1 MNKKLSKKDL
11 KTWKDFV
18 EGKDKLYNK
27 DILYEKNEYK
37 KKETTID
44 LHGFSLDQANRRI
57 EKFIITCYENKIEKI
72 NIITGK
78 GLRSR
83 VEQNPYQSKDL
94 SILKYSVPE
103 FINSNSDLMRFVK
116 KIEDNG
122 DNKNS
127 GCFTLFLKI
136 KEWILTN
143 RYLLPIV
150 QDFP

>member
-11 KTWKDFV
+11 KTWKQFI

-27 DILYEKNEYK
+27 DTIYKEPKYK
-37 KKETTID
+37 KKESTID

-57 EKFIITCYENKIEKI
+57 EKFIINCYEKKIEKL

-83 VEQNPYQSKDL
+83 VEQNPYQSKDF

-103 FINSNSDLMRFVK
+103 FIKSNSELMRFIK

-136 KEWILTN
+136 KE
-143 RYLLPIV
+143 
-150 QDFP
+150 

>member
-18 EGKDKLYNK
+18 EGKGKLYDK
-27 DILYEKNEYK
+27 DIIYEETKYK
-37 KKETTID
+37 KKNSTID
-44 LHGFSLDQANRRI
+44 LHGFSLDQANRKI
-57 EKFIITCYENKIEKI
+57 EKFIISCYQKKIEKL

-94 SILKYSVPE
+94 SLLKYSVPE
-103 FINSNSDLMRFVK
+103 FIKSNSELMRLIK
-116 KIEDNG
+116 KIEDKG

-127 GCFTLFLKI
+127 GCFTLYLKI
-136 KEWILTN
+136 KE
-143 RYLLPIV
+143 
-150 QDFP
+150 

>member
-11 KTWKDFV
+11 KTWKDFI

-27 DILYEKNEYK
+27 DTIYKEPKHK
-37 KKETTID
+37 KKESTID

-57 EKFIITCYENKIEKI
+57 EKFIINCHEKKIEKL

-78 GLRSR
+78 GLRSK
-83 VEQNPYQSKDL
+83 VKQNPYQSKDL

-103 FINSNSDLMRFVK
+103 FIKSNSELMRFIK
-116 KIEDNG
+116 KIEDDI

-127 GCFTLFLKI
+127 GCFTLYLKI
-136 KEWILTN
+136 KE
-143 RYLLPIV
+143 
-150 QDFP
+150 

>member
-27 DILYEKNEYK
+27 DTIYKEPKYK
-37 KKETTID
+37 KKESTID

-57 EKFIITCYENKIEKI
+57 EKFIINCYEKKIEKL

-94 SILKYSVPE
+94 SILKYPVPE
-103 FINSNSDLMRFVK
+103 FIKFNSELMRFIK
-116 KIEDNG
+116 KIEDNV
-122 DNKNS
+122 DNKNL
-127 GCFTLFLKI
+127 GYFTLFLKV
-136 KEWILTN
+136 KE
-143 RYLLPIV
+143 
-150 QDFP
+150 